1 MLSNFQKLVILSTG
15 TKPSGW
21 QWQNRQRQQKI
32 ADVSLLVTGHNG
44 RPNFAMKIF
53 LFVLL
58 SAISLCRAYAQST
71 ADSAATRTNSL
82 KINPLSLVVGD
93 VSVFYERI
101 LTKRASLVGG
111 VGFGSETYEY
121 HNANNPLPRLFHY
134 KRVTLEYRHYFHR
147 RPLSPTG
154 FYAGV
159 YGRYSGLTLDDYQFD
174 NQGTI
179 IRDPSGRLVRA
190 IQQLYVWM
198 PGAMA
203 GVQTSTPRVVV
214 DLFLGLHYQL
224 PTSSP
229 PLKAVLPEQMS
240 RKGFTP
246 RFGLTLGYRF

>member
-1 MLSNFQKLVILSTG
+1 MLPNFKTG
-15 TKPSGW
+15 NIV
-21 QWQNRQRQQKI
+21 NRYQARRLAMAEQATAAKI
-32 ADVSLLVTGHNG
+32 VYVSLLVTGHNG
-44 RPNFAMKIF
+44 HPNFAMKLS

-58 SAISLCRAYAQST
+58 SAMSLCRAYAQST
-71 ADSAATRTNSL
+71 TDSAVNRKNSL
-82 KINPLSLVVGD
+82 KINPLSLIVGD
-93 VSVFYERI
+93 VSVFYERM

-121 HNANNPLPRLFHY
+121 HNANNPLSRLFHY
-134 KRVTLEYRHYFHR
+134 KRVTLEYRHYFPR
-147 RPLSPTG
+147 RPFSPMG

-174 NQGTI
+174 NQGTM
-179 IRDPSGRLVRA
+179 IRDPSGTLVRA

-224 PTSSP
+224 PTSST

>member
-1 MLSNFQKLVILSTG
+1 
-15 TKPSGW
+15 
-21 QWQNRQRQQKI
+21 
-32 ADVSLLVTGHNG
+32 
-44 RPNFAMKIF
+44 MKIS
-53 LFVLL
+53 LFILL
-58 SAISLCRAYAQST
+58 IAISLCTAHAQST

-82 KINPLSLVVGD
+82 KINPLSLIVGD
-93 VSVFYERI
+93 VSVFYERM

-121 HNANNPLPRLFHY
+121 HDPNMPSPSLFHY
-134 KRVTLEYRHYFHR
+134 KRVTLEYRHYFRR
-147 RPLSPTG
+147 RPVSPIG

-159 YGRYSGLTLDDYQFD
+159 YGRFSGLTLDDYLFD

-179 IRDPSGRLVRA
+179 LRDPSGRLVRTTR
-190 IQQLYVWM
+190 QLYVWM

-203 GVQTSTPRVVV
+203 GVQTRTPRVVV

-229 PLKAVLPEQMS
+229 PLKSVTPELMS